1 MVGEQVE
8 YLPNAASLAV
18 PAIFVRSLPAVFV
31 QPLPVS
37 VAAFPL
43 ATDVFPL
50 VPPVI
55 SPGGVLSP
63 PDAALLAL
71 SSPLDA
77 SHESLAPDALILLD
91 VCEVPVVELHVLL
104 ASYVVLVQS
113 SPAQSWNVMKM
124 DWSGFELVDFG
135 LNYEEHFD
143 YG

>member
-1 MVGEQVE
+1 MVAEQVE
-8 YLPNAASLAV
+8 YLSSAASL
-18 PAIFVRSLPAVFV
+18 VFV
-31 QPLPVS
+31 HPLPVS

-63 PDAALLAL
+63 PGTALLAT

-77 SHESLAPDALILLD
+77 SHESLTPDAPILLD
-91 VCEVPVVELHVLL
+91 VCEAPVIELHVLL
-104 ASYVVLVQS
+104 ASLVALVQS

-124 DWSGFELVDFG
+124 D
-135 LNYEEHFD
+135 
-143 YG
+143 